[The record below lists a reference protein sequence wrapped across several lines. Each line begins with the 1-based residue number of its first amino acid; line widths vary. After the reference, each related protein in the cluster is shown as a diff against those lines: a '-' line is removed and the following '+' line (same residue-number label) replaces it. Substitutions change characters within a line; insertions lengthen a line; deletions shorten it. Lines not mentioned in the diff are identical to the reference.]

1 MRRLVLA
8 CAAVTLLACGG
19 GDSTGPV
26 ASAEGTW
33 SLQTV
38 GGTALPYT
46 YAYDAVT
53 QHRAEVLSDVFVFS
67 ADGSYT
73 ETFTTR
79 DTQGTTVTTETAT
92 DAGTWSQSGKTVTVT
107 FSDGSHL
114 GASINGDQISM
125 NTAAGVL
132 LYARQ

>member
-1 MRRLVLA
+1 MRRFALA
-8 CAAVTLLACGG
+8 CAAATLLACGG

-33 SLQTV
+33 NLQSV
-38 GGTALPYT
+38 GGSALPYT
-46 YAYDAVT
+46 YAFDAAT
-53 QHRAEVLSDVFVFS
+53 SHRAEVLSDVFQLN
-67 ADGSYT
+67 ADGSFT

-79 DTQGTTVTTETAT
+79 DTQGTTVTTQTAT
-92 DAGTWSQSGKTVTVT
+92 DAGTWHQSGKTVTVT
-107 FSDGSHL
+107 FADGSL
-114 GASINGDQISM
+114 TATINEDQITI

>member
-1 MRRLVLA
+1 MRRFVLA

-33 SLQTV
+33 NLQTV
-38 GGTALPYT
+38 GGSALPYT
-46 YAYDAVT
+46 YAYDAAT
-53 QHRAEVLSDVFVFS
+53 QHRLEVMSDVFVMS
-67 ADGSYT
+67 SDGTYA
-73 ETFTTR
+73 ETFTVRETLG
-79 DTQGTTVTTETAT
+79 TQVTTSTDT

-114 GASINGDQISM
+114 TASINEDQITM

>member
-1 MRRLVLA
+1 MRRFVLA

-33 SLQTV
+33 SLQSV
-38 GGTALPYT
+38 GGSALPYT
-46 YAYDAVT
+46 YAFDAAT
-53 QHRAEVLSDVFVFS
+53 SHRSEVLSDVFELN
-67 ADGSYT
+67 ADGSFT

-79 DTQGTTVTTETAT
+79 DTQGTTVTTETAA
-92 DAGTWSQSGKTVTVT
+92 DGGTWHQSGKTVTLT
-107 FSDGSHL
+107 FADGSL
-114 GASINGDQISM
+114 AATINQDQITI

>member
-19 GDSTGPV
+19 DSTGPV

-33 SLQTV
+33 SLQSV

-46 YAYDAVT
+46 YAFDAAT
-53 QHRAEVLSDVFVFS
+53 SHRAEVLSDVFDLN
-67 ADGSYT
+67 ADGTFT

-92 DAGTWSQSGKTVTVT
+92 DAGTWSQSGKAVTVT
-107 FSDGSHL
+107 FSDGSL
-114 GASINGDQISM
+114 TANLNDDQMTINTQ
-125 NTAAGVL
+125 AGVL